1 MKTCPFCAEEIQE
14 AAVKCRYCNSDL
26 TGAPAAQGDAAYASS
41 DPPRKS
47 STSTAW
53 ILVAVLGGGALL
65 VVPCMIALLLPAV
78 QQAREAARRTQC
90 RNNLKQIGLALHNYH
105 DVWGSFPPAY
115 IADETGRP
123 MHSWR
128 VLILP
133 YLDQQALYDQY
144 DFDEPWDGPNNSRLL
159 GNRPPVYACP
169 SSDVDATSTY
179 YAAIAGET
187 CVFAGAEPIAIRD
200 IVDGTSNT
208 SMIGEVSG
216 MGIPWMEPRDVD
228 FDTYTNIG
236 DPAGFSSDHTGG
248 AFFLFADG
256 SVQFLSE
263 ETDPDVARSLFT
275 HAGGEMPP
283 VF

>member
-1 MKTCPFCAEEIQE
+1 MKTCPFCAEDIQE
-14 AAVKCRYCNSDL
+14 AAVKCRFCGSDL
-26 TGAPAAQGDAAYASS
+26 TGAPAARGDVADGPRPRANSS
-41 DPPRKS
+41 IS
-47 STSTAW
+47 STW
-53 ILVAVLGGGALL
+53 ILVIVLAGGAML
-65 VVPCMIALLLPAV
+65 VSACVLPALLLPAV

-123 MHSWR
+123 IHSWR

-133 YLDQQALYDQY
+133 YLGEQVLYDQY

-159 GNRPPVYACP
+159 GKRPPAYSCP

-179 YAAIAGET
+179 YAAIAGEPCIFNGDSPT
-187 CVFAGAEPIAIRD
+187 KIGKIT
-200 IVDGTSNT
+200 DGTSNT
-208 SMIGEVSG
+208 SMVGEVSE

-236 DPAGFSSDHTGG
+236 DPAGFSSDHSGG

-275 HAGGEMPP
+275 RAGEEMIP
-283 VF
+283 VW